1 MQRVWRFDG
10 APATSDHGARAVW
23 HGERVSDS
31 AVPAKVRDLRV
42 CFVGDSY
49 VAGVGDTA
57 GLGWVGRLAGHKE
70 YFEAVRDPLMHF
82 LTMP

>member
-10 APATSDHGARAVW
+10 APATSDHGA
-23 HGERVSDS
+23 HPG
-31 AVPAKVRDLRV
+31 PA
-42 CFVGDSY
+42 GY
-49 VAGVGDTA
+49 Q
-57 GLGWVGRLAGHKE
+57 E